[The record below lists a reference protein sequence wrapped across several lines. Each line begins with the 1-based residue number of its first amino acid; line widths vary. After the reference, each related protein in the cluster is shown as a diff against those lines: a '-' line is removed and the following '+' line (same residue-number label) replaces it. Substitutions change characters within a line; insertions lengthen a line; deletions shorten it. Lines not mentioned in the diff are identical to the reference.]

1 MVGSLDHQSD
11 PDPAERSQRKH
22 ERSQPQFS
30 TGWHY
35 QDDFGLE
42 SPRL

>member
-1 MVGSLDHQSD
+1 VGSLDHQGD
-11 PDPAERSQRKH
+11 PDPAECDQR
-22 ERSQPQFS
+22 EGEYSQPQFS

-35 QDDFGLE
+35 QEDFGLD